1 MADIGASIVDLA
13 VRGYPA
19 TVFATDLQD
28 MSCGRQRNELVAT
41 KQWRGYGGGK
51 GGYQWGRPPQP
62 AGGGLR
68 ERQRRR
74 TPGGTYP
81 TCEGSDT
88 GLPVSF
94 ACCARPKAK
103 QSTAQTPATGTAA
116 AATQANVSPRAA
128 NMPSTPTPAT
138 SPPR

>member
-1 MADIGASIVDLA
+1 MYRLAMADISTSILDLA
-13 VRGYPA
+13 VRGYLP
-19 TVFATDLQD
+19 TMFAIDLQD
-28 MSCGRQRNELVAT
+28 MSHGPQRNEFVAPSSGG
-41 KQWRGYGGGK
+41 RGYGGD
-51 GGYQWGRPPQP
+51 GGPS
-62 AGGGLR
+62 GGGVA
-68 ERQRRR
+68 QGRR

-81 TCEGSDT
+81 TRGGSDT

>member
-1 MADIGASIVDLA
+1 MYRLAMADISTSILDLA
-13 VRGYPA
+13 VRGYLP
-19 TVFATDLQD
+19 TMFAIDLQD
-28 MSCGRQRNELVAT
+28 MSHGPQRNEFVAPSS
-41 KQWRGYGGGK
+41 GGAAAE
-51 GGYQWGRPPQP
+51 
-62 AGGGLR
+62 AGAMAGTAAPVGVA
-68 ERQRRR
+68 QGRR

-81 TCEGSDT
+81 TRGGSDT
-88 GLPVSF
+88 RLPVSF